1 MKTRLKSCIAI
12 LVVVGVGVGAAISWY
27 YNKQIEAP
35 LFDSEQDFL
44 VSRGDTLSSIANN
57 LVDDGFLKEEF
68 TLKAFARINEV
79 THIKAGEYLFPAG
92 ITLGE
97 FVNWIEKGKGQI
109 GIKLTI
115 VEGWTFKK
123 MRETVSRAPKLI
135 QKTAGMSDQ
144 EIMQAMGF
152 PELHPEGQF
161 YPDTYQYRAGDS
173 DLTLYKKS
181 FNLMQE
187 ILNSAWENR
196 KPGIQITDKY
206 QALVLASIV
215 EKESQVWDEQ
225 PEISGVFDNRLR
237 LGMRLQADPTVIYG
251 VGDAYN
257 GDITRKHLK
266 TDTPYNT
273 YTRGGLPPT
282 PISLPGESAILA
294 SVNPAVTKS
303 LYFVAKGKG
312 RHKFSKTLKEHNA
325 AVQKYIF
332 KK

>member
-1 MKTRLKSCIAI
+1 MKTGLKRYVAI
-12 LVVVGVGVGAAISWY
+12 FVVVGVGIGAAVSWY
-27 YNKQIEAP
+27 YNEQIEAP
-35 LFDSEQDFL
+35 LFDSEQEFL
-44 VSRGDTLSSIANN
+44 VSRGDTLSSIASH
-57 LVDDGFLKEEF
+57 LVDGEFLKEKF

-79 THIKAGEYLFPAG
+79 GHIKAGEYLFPAG

-97 FVNWIEKGKGQI
+97 FVHWIEKGKGQI
-109 GIKLTI
+109 VIKLTI
-115 VEGWTFKK
+115 VEGWTFKQ
-123 MRETVSRAPKLI
+123 MRQAIASAPKLI
-135 QKTAGMSDQ
+135 HKTAGMSD
-144 EIMQAMGF
+144 EAIMLAVGF

-161 YPDTYQYRAGDS
+161 YPDTYQYRSGDS
-173 DLTLYKKS
+173 DLTLFKKS
-181 FNLMQE
+181 FHLMQE

-196 KPGIQITDKY
+196 KADIQIKNKY
-206 QALVLASIV
+206 EALILASII

-237 LGMRLQADPTVIYG
+237 LGMRLQTDPTIIYG
-251 VGDAYN
+251 VGDAYD

-273 YTRGGLPPT
+273 YTRGGLTPT
-282 PISLPGESAILA
+282 PISLPGESAIFA

-312 RHKFSKTLKEHNA
+312 RHQFSKTLKEHNI

>member
-1 MKTRLKSCIAI
+1 MKTRFKKSIAI
-12 LVVVGVGVGAAISWY
+12 LVVIGVGIGATVSWY
-27 YNKQIEAP
+27 YNKQIETP

-44 VSRGDTLSSIANN
+44 VNRGDTLSSIANN
-57 LVDDGFLKEEF
+57 LVDGGFLKEEF
-68 TLKAFARINEV
+68 TLKAFARINAV
-79 THIKAGEYLFPAG
+79 DHIKAGEYLFPAG

-97 FVNWIEKGKGQI
+97 FVHWIEKGKGQI

-115 VEGWTFKK
+115 VEGWTFKQ
-123 MRETVSRAPKLI
+123 MREAISHAPKLI
-135 QKTAGMSDQ
+135 QKTAAMSGQ

-152 PELHPEGQF
+152 PDRHPEGQF

-196 KPGIQITDKY
+196 KPDIQITDKY
-206 QALVLASIV
+206 QALILASIV

-225 PEISGVFDNRLR
+225 PEISGVFENRLR
-237 LGMRLQADPTVIYG
+237 LGMRLQTDPTVIYG

-332 KK
+332 NK